1 MEKAYKII
9 SILFVLIG
17 GLFYCTVIVDKL
29 TEFSQITFA
38 ILYPLSLFIWG
49 GLIFIPGIRAFGKK
63 DNE

>member
-49 GLIFIPGIRAFGKK
+49 GLIFIPVIRAFPSK